1 MNDDQQADLDLDLVL
16 ARAAEIWAP
25 QVIQDWL
32 VGANSYLGGARPID
46 VLRLRGPVEVLA
58 ALEAARAGVI
68 G

>member
-1 MNDDQQADLDLDLVL
+1 MSDQQQADLDLVL

-25 QVIQDWL
+25 AVIQDWL
-32 VGANSYLGGARPID
+32 TGSNSYLGGARPID
-46 VLRLRGPVEVLA
+46 VLRLRGPEEVLA